1 VTRHAARFVDGEDLE
16 RFRRENE
23 VVIVDLGTANLYARA
38 HLPGAIFLGYD
49 RLVARNGLT
58 GGLLPPFQQLAK
70 TLSELGIGNDTLVLA
85 YDDEGGGKAARL
97 CWTLD
102 SLGHHRWKIL
112 DGGIHAWLEEK
123 RPLSRTVP
131 RPSRRD
137 FVPRP
142 GVDCIADA
150 EHILKHLGSPDIAL
164 LDARSPAEF
173 TGAQRFARR
182 AGHIPGAA
190 NWEWTDALDTNRKL
204 RLRPD
209 HELVAELTAR
219 NVVPEREVICY
230 CQTHHRSS
238 LTYVILRHLGY
249 EYVRG
254 YPGSWSDWG
263 NRMDTPIAT

>member
-1 VTRHAARFVDGEDLE
+1 MRPDGTRFLDAEDLE
-16 RFRRENE
+16 AQAGNRN
-23 VVIVDLGTANLYARA
+23 VVLVDLGMPGLYAQA
-38 HLPGAIFLGYD
+38 HLPGALFLGYD
-49 RLVARNGLT
+49 RLVARDGLT
-58 GGLLPPFQQLAK
+58 GGLLPPFQQLAQ
-70 TLSELGIGNDTLVLA
+70 TFSELGIGSDTLVIA

-131 RPSRRD
+131 RPLRRD
-137 FVPRP
+137 FVPRLR
-142 GVDCIADA
+142 DECIADA
-150 EHILKHLGSPDIAL
+150 ERILDHLGSPDIAL

-173 TGAQRFARR
+173 SGAQRFARR

-249 EYVRG
+249 EHVRG

>member
-1 VTRHAARFVDGEDLE
+1 MRPYGTRFLDAEGLE
-16 RFRRENE
+16 AQAGNSN
-23 VVIVDLGTANLYARA
+23 VVLVDLGMPGLYAQA
-38 HLPGAIFLGYD
+38 HLPGALFLGYD
-49 RLVARNGLT
+49 RLVARDGLT
-58 GGLLPPFQQLAK
+58 GGLLPPFQQLAQ
-70 TLSELGIGNDTLVLA
+70 TFSELGIGSDTLVIA

-131 RPSRRD
+131 RPLRRD
-137 FVPRP
+137 FVPRLR
-142 GVDCIADA
+142 DECIADA
-150 EHILKHLGSPDIAL
+150 ERILDHLGSPDIAL

-173 TGAQRFARR
+173 SGAQRFARR

-249 EYVRG
+249 EHVRG